1 MAMIR
6 MATARP
12 IASLTTLSVI
22 LAFGATTACTS
33 ANNTAED
40 AAAGDD
46 GEQVLVMATS
56 ADYPPYEFYETA
68 AGDGE
73 PVGFDVDIAKYITSE
88 LGYGLEIQDM
98 EFNGII
104 PALQSQRVDF
114 AMAGMTPTE
123 ERKESVDFTDV
134 YYDAKNTIVA
144 AAGSGYGSYEDLAGT
159 TVGVQLGSIQEGELK
174 EQAETI
180 DDITVEPRNRI
191 SELVQEIKAGR
202 IDAAI
207 IEDTVAKGYI
217 QNNDD
222 LEFSTVESAEE
233 SGSAIAFPKDSELR
247 AEFDQVLDQM
257 QENGTLDEF
266 INRWFEEFY
275 EQQGGE

>member
-1 MAMIR
+1 MIR

>member
-1 MAMIR
+1 MK
-6 MATARP
+6 RP
-12 IASLTTLSVI
+12 IASLTTLSAV
-22 LAFGATTACTS
+22 LTFGAIAACTS
-33 ANNTAED
+33 TDNTADD
-40 AAAGDD
+40 AAAGD
-46 GEQVLVMATS
+46 GGQVLVMATS
-56 ADYPPYEFYETA
+56 ADYPPYEFYKTA

-88 LGYGLEIQDM
+88 LGYDLEIQDM

-123 ERKESVDFTDV
+123 ERKESIDFTDI
-134 YYDAKNTIVA
+134 YYDAKNTIVS
-144 AAGSGYGSYEDLAGT
+144 AAGSTYGSYEDLAGA

-180 DDITVEPRNRI
+180 EGITVEPRNKI

-257 QENGTLDEF
+257 QENGTLEEYV
-266 INRWFEEFY
+266 NRWFEEYY